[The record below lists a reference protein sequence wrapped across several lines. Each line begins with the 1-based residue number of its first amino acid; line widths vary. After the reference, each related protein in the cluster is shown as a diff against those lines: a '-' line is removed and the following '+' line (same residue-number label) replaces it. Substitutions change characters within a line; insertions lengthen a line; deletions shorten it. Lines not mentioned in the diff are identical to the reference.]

1 MVDVVPF
8 RGLLYNPEKTGS
20 LDQVIAPPYDVIS
33 PALQEEL
40 YQKNDNNV
48 VRLILGKQTPEDTES
63 DNRYTRSAE
72 VFHRWRQEGILTQDE
87 RPCFYAYSQD
97 YEFDGKHFSRIGF
110 FARVRTEDFSAGNIC
125 PHEFT
130 LAKAKKDRTLLITAC
145 RANFSPIF
153 GLFSDPDGGIEQKLL
168 AVKDQAPLGEVD
180 DGKVVH
186 RLWRLQDADTE
197 AFITESF
204 KSRKIYIADGHHRYE
219 TALAYHKEHGGEVP
233 DSAHVMMFLTSL
245 DSDSMSIFPIHRLVK
260 TPTAFD
266 RESFLNQMKEYFEV
280 TAIAESD
287 PPEKIRSAVEQSGRE
302 RISFAVY
309 LGKGDCHLLQ
319 LKDSKNILPLLEADE
334 PKDLQVLDVAQLHF
348 IVLRHILKV
357 DTRKPEAQ
365 QHMSYKVDVNEAV
378 RMVDD
383 GEYQL
388 AFFMNPTGIDQVRKL
403 AENGIRLPQKATFFY
418 PKLLSGLVINAF
430 ENR

>member
-1 MVDVVPF
+1 M
-8 RGLLYNPEKTGS
+8 
-20 LDQVIAPPYDVIS
+20 Q
-33 PALQEEL
+33 
-40 YQKNDNNV
+40 
-48 VRLILGKQTPEDTES
+48 
-63 DNRYTRSAE
+63 
-72 VFHRWRQEGILTQDE
+72 
-87 RPCFYAYSQD
+87 
-97 YEFDGKHFSRIGF
+97 
-110 FARVRTEDFSAGNIC
+110 
-125 PHEFT
+125 
-130 LAKAKKDRTLLITAC
+130 
-145 RANFSPIF
+145 
-153 GLFSDPDGGIEQKLL
+153 
-168 AVKDQAPLGEVD
+168 
-180 DGKVVH
+180 
-186 RLWRLQDADTE
+186 
-197 AFITESF
+197 
-204 KSRKIYIADGHHRYE
+204 
-219 TALAYHKEHGGEVP
+219 HGGEVP

-266 RESFLNQMKEYFEV
+266 RESFLNQLKEYFEV
-280 TAIAESD
+280 TAISESD

-319 LKDSKNILPLLEADE
+319 LKDSKNILPFLEADE
-334 PKDLQVLDVAQLHF
+334 PEDLQVLDVGQLHF

-378 RMVDD
+378 RMVDG

-430 ENR
+430 ENQ

>member
-8 RGLLYNPEKTGS
+8 KGLLYNLDKTGS
-20 LDQVIAPPYDVIS
+20 LDQIIAPPYDVIS
-33 PALQEEL
+33 PAMQEDL
-40 YQKNDNNV
+40 YQRNDNNV

-63 DNRYTRSAE
+63 DNRYTRSAA
-72 VFHRWRQEGILTQDE
+72 VFHRWRQEGILIQDE
-87 RPCFYAYSQD
+87 RPCFYVYSQD
-97 YEFDGKHFSRIGF
+97 YEFNGKRFSRIGF
-110 FARVRTEDFSAGNIC
+110 FSRVRTEDFSAGNIC

-145 RANFSPIF
+145 KANFSPIF

-197 AFITESF
+197 ALITESF

-260 TPTAFD
+260 TPVEFD
-266 RESFLNQMKEYFEV
+266 RENFLNQLDEFFDV
-280 TAIAESD
+280 TAIVDFD
-287 PPEKIRSAVEQSGRE
+287 PPEKICSAVEQSGQQ

-309 LGKGDCHLLQ
+309 FGKGDCHLMQ
-319 LKDSKNILPLLEADE
+319 LKDSKKILPFLERDE
-334 PKDLQVLDVAQLHF
+334 SEDLQVLDVAQLHF

-357 DTRKPEAQ
+357 DTRKPEGQ

-378 RMVDD
+378 HRVDD
-383 GEYQL
+383 GAFQL
-388 AFFMNPTGIDQVRKL
+388 AFFMNPTGIDQVRTL

-418 PKLLSGLVINAF
+418 PKLLSGMVINAF
-430 ENR
+430 EE